1 MTTSPSTTT
10 EKGLAFDRTV
20 RDLLGVATLWALTIV
35 TAISF
40 CRIFD
45 GWGFLPSYLA
55 IATTGHLAAYAL
67 RRMKFPFLLSFIAIT
82 LFTYLL
88 ATFFQARQTLT
99 FGLPLGRTW
108 SFVWQEVSS
117 SWGLLGDVVPPLPL
131 NSGFGFVGLISI
143 GLIAFLADAFA
154 FRFAGRVESLIP
166 STIIFVVLSSVGIDR
181 NRAILT
187 TLWVATAIISVAIL
201 RLRNQLSRSSRLF
214 GYRPGQTTMLS
225 VSYIAILAIVA
236 SVIALVIGPRIPG
249 ANEESWLS
257 NNSGKAGPQLDPL
270 VDIRGRL
277 NDPSDEVLFSVASES
292 PSYWRSTSLP
302 DFDGTT
308 WTISQDL
315 LDSAGGQLSDI
326 TTISEVGVA
335 ATDVIQL
342 VTIQSLAGSFAPI
355 ADRPMQLRSATR
367 SLFYE
372 PESGTLLVSKEGLNR
387 NDNYQIVS
395 TIVVPSADT
404 LRMSTSSSPP
414 DDEYLQV
421 PENEEIA
428 RLQPVVAEIIAG
440 ATGNYEKLLAIQDY
454 FRNNF
459 TYSLDVPA
467 STSATATL
475 EFLDRR
481 TGYCE
486 QFSSTFAL
494 FARLIGIPSRVAIG
508 FTPGEQSPIGTSNV
522 QLFNVRSQHA
532 HAWPEVWFD
541 GIGWVLFEPTP
552 GRGAPSADYTNVP
565 PAQDDSIPTAPAPTT
580 TTPNQT
586 TTSLAVNPTTAPN
599 GQATPTMP
607 STSGGSAVSS
617 QMLIYFALAIAL
629 IALWAFAMPRFI
641 RSTIRRRESNVVLIN
656 WRSVVAHFEAVHGE
670 LASQLTVFE
679 IGERFVEQNWGEAE
693 KVERI
698 VDLMARHL
706 FAKSESTSVARQEL
720 DDFATTLQ
728 ANLPLK
734 IKIRQHL
741 SPRLAWKLAGG
752 YQTRQ

>member
-1 MTTSPSTTT
+1 MSSPTA
-10 EKGLAFDRTV
+10 EKGIAFDRTV

-40 CRIFD
+40 CRIFS

-55 IATTGHLAAYAL
+55 IATAGHLAAYAL
-67 RRMKFPFLLSFIAIT
+67 RRWKLPFLLSLIVFS
-82 LFTYLL
+82 LLTYLL
-88 ATFFQARQTLT
+88 TAYFQARHTLT

-108 SFVWQEVSS
+108 SFVWQEVSR

-131 NSGFGFVGLISI
+131 NSGFGFVGLIGI

-181 NRAILT
+181 NRTILT
-187 TLWVATAIISVAIL
+187 ALWIATAIISVAVL
-201 RLRNQLSRSSRLF
+201 RLRHQLSRSSKLF
-214 GYRPGQTTMLS
+214 GYRPGQTTMLT

-257 NNSGKAGPQLDPL
+257 NQSGKAGPQLDPL

-277 NDPSDEVLFSVASES
+277 NDPTDEILFSVASES

-315 LDSAGGQLSDI
+315 LDNAGGQLAN
-326 TTISEVGVA
+326 TATISEVGVA
-335 ATDVIQL
+335 ETDLIQL

-355 ADRPMQLRSATR
+355 ADRPVQLRSATR

-372 PESGTLLVSKEGLNR
+372 PTSGTLLVSKEGLKR
-387 NDNYQIVS
+387 NDTYQIVS
-395 TIVVPSADT
+395 TVVVPSADT
-404 LRMSTSSSPP
+404 LRISSSSSPP
-414 DDEYLQV
+414 DAEFLQV
-421 PENEEIA
+421 PDNEEMA
-428 RLQPVVAEIIAG
+428 QLQQVVAEITNG
-440 ATGNYEKLLAIQDY
+440 TTGNYEKLLAFQNY
-454 FRNNF
+454 FRDNF
-459 TYSLDVPA
+459 IYSLDVPA
-467 STSATATL
+467 SNTGSATL
-475 EFLDRR
+475 DFLNRK

-508 FTPGEQSPIGTSNV
+508 FTPGESSLIGTSNV

-565 PAQDDSIPTAPAPTT
+565 PAQDDSIPSAPAPTT

-586 TTSLAVNPTTAPN
+586 TTSLVVNPTTAPN
-599 GQATPTMP
+599 GQSTSTTP
-607 STSGGSAVSS
+607 STSGGSAASS
-617 QMLIYFALAIAL
+617 QILIYFALAIAL

-641 RSTIRRRESNVVLIN
+641 QATARRRESNAALLN
-656 WRSVVAHFEAVHGE
+656 WRSVVAQFEAVHGE
-670 LASQLTVFE
+670 LPSQLTVFE
-679 IGERFVEQNWGEAE
+679 IGERFVKQNWGPVET
-693 KVERI
+693 VERI
-698 VDLMARHL
+698 VHLMTQHL
-706 FAKSESTSVARQEL
+706 FANTDTNSDLQQEL
-720 DDFATTLQ
+720 TDFVMAHHADLS
-728 ANLPLK
+728 LK
-734 IKIRQHL
+734 MKIRQVL

-752 YQTRQ
+752 FQSRR